1 MERGGNVTHAR
12 PFVRLPPPPAH
23 QDAAAEPPPSM
34 RVGSRDLLKAWTACV
49 AAAAPGGVP
58 SERGRIAT
66 TYNAA
71 GVVYS
76 RYLYSLTAL
85 GLGSA
90 AGAAAA
96 GTGPCMGCPRRTV
109 LLLSCALTARLK
121 GTPQAASLLLF
132 RAKLPKA
139 VTAKHAGQGR
149 VPPNNSVVVVV
160 DSRRRRRLEA
170 HRHGIGCGGKRTACL
185 T

>member
-66 TYNAA
+66 TY
-71 GVVYS
+71 
-76 RYLYSLTAL
+76 
-85 GLGSA
+85 SA
-90 AGAAAA
+90 AGEWLVV
-96 GTGPCMGCPRRTV
+96 C
-109 LLLSCALTARLK
+109 LLLPVGVSSHTSPL
-121 GTPQAASLLLF
+121 
-132 RAKLPKA
+132 
-139 VTAKHAGQGR
+139 
-149 VPPNNSVVVVV
+149 
-160 DSRRRRRLEA
+160 
-170 HRHGIGCGGKRTACL
+170 
-185 T
+185 